1 MPSDRR
7 SASQSLRALQTRL
20 AARIQ
25 RDRAASARRW
35 QALSARERKGLS
47 LVAIVLGAIL
57 VWSVLI
63 DPAMVRLER
72 ANAEI
77 PRLQAERAELDAL
90 VREAQALGGRAQS
103 VLPAA
108 AQQEGL
114 IASLAAAG
122 LANTVVPTQ
131 DEEGRWQ
138 LAVGDAP
145 APVLMQ
151 WLADIVEP
159 IRLRPA
165 TVDLARVTDAGGRPV
180 PGRLH
185 GTIQLA
191 DIAEPE
197 AQR

>member
-1 MPSDRR
+1 M
-7 SASQSLRALQTRL
+7 SQALHSFRVLQSRL
-20 AARIQ
+20 AARLE
-25 RDRAASARRW
+25 RDRATAARRW
-35 QALSARERKGLS
+35 QARSARERKGVTA
-47 LVAIVLGAIL
+47 VAVVLGLTL

-63 DPAMVRLER
+63 DPAMTRLAR
-72 ANAEI
+72 ADADI
-77 PRLQAERAELDAL
+77 PQLQAQRADLDAL

-103 VLPAA
+103 VLPAT

-114 IASLAAAG
+114 VASLAAAG
-122 LANTVVPTQ
+122 LSSTVIPTQ
-131 DEEGRWQ
+131 DDEGRWQ

-165 TVDLARVTDAGGRPV
+165 ALDLARVNDASGRPV
-180 PGRLH
+180 PGRVH

-197 AQR
+197 APR